1 MNMDVK
7 QTKTPVPWQKQI
19 RVPLLCMC
27 TGALS
32 YAASRIL
39 AGAVSQD
46 TAFII
51 GSVFALV
58 LFLLSGFLFLRRLH
72 QNEIVRSAG
81 YMVLYYF
88 LVFVVAQE
96 VAARGNTLPQ
106 WVLLPVWPF
115 TYLHT
120 GLLRV
125 GFPRMFALAPALLFP
140 LFYAM
145 FGRPRMV
152 EGDDHIAAPAK
163 SKELDVPDIQGGDE
177 KAQEPKD

>member
-1 MNMDVK
+1 MNMDMRQK
-7 QTKTPVPWQKQI
+7 RRPIPWQKQV
-19 RVPLLCMC
+19 RVPLLCLC

-32 YAASRIL
+32 YVLSRIL

-51 GSVFALV
+51 GAVFALV
-58 LFLLSGFLFLRRLH
+58 LFLLSGILFLRKFH
-72 QNEIVRSAG
+72 QDEIVRSAG

-88 LVFVVAQE
+88 LVFVIAQE
-96 VAARGNTLPQ
+96 IAARGSMMPQ

-120 GLLRV
+120 ALLKMGLSN
-125 GFPRMFALAPALLFP
+125 MYALAPALLSP

-145 FGRPRMV
+145 FGRPRV
-152 EGDDHIAAPAK
+152 AEEEGAEGRGNA
-163 SKELDVPDIQGGDE
+163 SSGTSNS
-177 KAQEPKD
+177 